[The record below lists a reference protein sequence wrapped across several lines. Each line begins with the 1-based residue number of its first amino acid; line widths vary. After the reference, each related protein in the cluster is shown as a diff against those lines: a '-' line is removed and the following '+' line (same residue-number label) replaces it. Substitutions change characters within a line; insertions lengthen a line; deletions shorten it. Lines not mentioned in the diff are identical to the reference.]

1 MSLRRCCAVVALAAL
16 AVPAHAQ
23 IVLDGTLGTS
33 GALVGPA
40 YSIPDTL
47 GQLRGG
53 NLFHSFSAFNINT
66 GQSAT
71 FSGPAGTANV
81 ISRVTGNS
89 ASHIDGLLRSSIA
102 GANFWFIN
110 PHGIAFGPNAQ
121 LNVGGSFHASTASY
135 LKLGSSGRFDA
146 VKPSAS
152 NLTIDNPSAFGFL
165 GTPAPITVDRSHLRV
180 PIGSTLSLVGGD
192 VSITGGGTPIPLV
205 ACGGCTLYAPT
216 GRINVASVASPGEVI
231 PGGSSLSATSANLG
245 TIAMRNAVIATDAP
259 AAAAGPIFIRG
270 GQLSLDASILSTL
283 NQRPGTGS
291 DLSIDLDGDFAMT
304 GSVVRSSA
312 IRGGD
317 AGDTMVRAASL
328 TMMGGSI
335 IETSSIDLQLGVG
348 GRAGSTTIDA
358 IGDVTLS
365 GGSTITSISFFGPA
379 AGELRIRAADL
390 SLSEGARL
398 NASTF
403 GDGAAGR
410 VVLDVGNLSLSSGG
424 NVLAGT
430 LFDSRVAPGSG
441 NGGDIVVNASGGVDI
456 TGMGS
461 GLFSVTETF
470 GSGGTIAVN
479 AAGVHVGSGGRIST
493 ASSDPNGFGAV
504 GNAGSIDITAAH
516 SIVLDND
523 GAITTESLTAGGGIV
538 NLHAQDA
545 LALANS
551 RITTSVADGTGNGGD
566 INIDPVFV
574 TLNSSQIIARA
585 VGGDG
590 GDITI
595 VTQFLIMSP
604 DSIIDASSRFGL
616 SGRVLVT
623 GPQVDL
629 GSRLGVLTS
638 AYVDPAS
645 RLRDSCAS
653 RAGAG
658 NSFVGVGRGGL
669 PASPQG
675 AAFAGYLPAPARQA
689 GLALPADPARLC
701 PAAS

>member
-1 MSLRRCCAVVALAAL
+1 MFARRCRAAVALAAL
-16 AVPAHAQ
+16 ASPAHAQ

-33 GALVGPA
+33 GALVGPSYA
-40 YSIPDTL
+40 IPNTV
-47 GQLRGG
+47 GQQVGN
-53 NLFHSFSAFNINT
+53 NLFHSFSTFNLST

-71 FSGPAGTANV
+71 FSGLAGTANI
-81 ISRVTGNS
+81 ISRVTGSS
-89 ASHIDGLLRSSIA
+89 ASNINGLLRSTIA

-110 PHGIAFGPNAQ
+110 PHGIAFGPNAS

-135 LKLGSSGRFDA
+135 VKLGPTGRFDA
-146 VKPSAS
+146 ANPSAS
-152 NLTIDNPSAFGFL
+152 NLTIDSPSAFGFL
-165 GTPAPITVDRSHLRV
+165 GTPAPIAVNGSQLAV
-180 PIGSTLSLVGGD
+180 PVGKTLSLVAGPIS
-192 VSITGGGTPIPLV
+192 VTGGAGFARLD
-205 ACGGCTLYAPT
+205 APA
-216 GRINVASVASPGEVI
+216 GRVNLAAASGPGEVTL
-231 PGGSSLSATSANLG
+231 GSSDIGMMSSSAPITLSRAIVSAER
-245 TIAMRNAVIATDAP
+245 TNANS
-259 AAAAGPIFIRG
+259 GSIFIRG
-270 GQLSLDASILSTL
+270 GQLVLDVAALTTRNELAGAGGDIK
-283 NQRPGTGS
+283 
-291 DLSIDLDGDFAMT
+291 IVLDGDFSMAG
-304 GSVVRSSA
+304 GSIVRSSA

-317 AGDTMVRAASL
+317 AGDTGIQARNISM
-328 TMMGGSI
+328 TGNSI
-335 IETSSIDLQLGVG
+335 IETSSVDLDLGVG

-358 IGDVTLS
+358 AGDVTLS
-365 GGSTITSISFFGPA
+365 GASTITSISFFGPA
-379 AGELRIRAADL
+379 AGELHIRAANL
-390 SLSEGARL
+390 SLSEDARL

-403 GDGAAGR
+403 GNGAAGR
-410 VVLDVGNLSLSSGG
+410 VILDVGNLSLTSGG

-430 LFDSRVAPGSG
+430 LFDSHVSPGSG
-441 NGGDIVVNASGGVDI
+441 AGGNIEVNASGSVAIDGA
-456 TGMGS
+456 GS
-461 GLFSVTETF
+461 GLFSITDTA
-470 GSGGTIAVN
+470 GSGGTITVHADKVSVSN
-479 AAGVHVGSGGRIST
+479 AGRIST
-493 ASSDPNGFGAV
+493 ASSDPNSFGFV
-504 GNAGSIDITAAH
+504 GNAGSIDIAAVR
-516 SIVLDND
+516 SVVLEND
-523 GAITTESLTAGGGIV
+523 GAITTESTTAGGGIISV
-538 NLHAQDA
+538 HARDA
-545 LALANS
+545 VGLSTS

-595 VTQFLIMSP
+595 LTQFLIMSP
-604 DSIIDASSRFGL
+604 DSVIDASSRFGL

-675 AAFAGYLPAPARQA
+675 AAFAGYLPARAAQI

-701 PAAS
+701 RS